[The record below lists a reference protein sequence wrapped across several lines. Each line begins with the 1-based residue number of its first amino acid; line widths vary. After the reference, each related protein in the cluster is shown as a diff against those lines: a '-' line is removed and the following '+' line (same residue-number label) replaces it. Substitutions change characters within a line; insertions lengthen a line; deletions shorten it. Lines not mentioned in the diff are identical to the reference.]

1 MKGYLY
7 IIILL
12 LAFSACQEKQ
22 QTKTPIAQVGDKVLF
37 LDEVEQSVPNSLSA
51 EDSLVWANDFIKK
64 WIEKELIILSA
75 EENLSFEQKDV
86 KKELDEYRNSLLTYR
101 YKKELMLQKM
111 DTTITKEDIETYYQQ
126 YQHEFI
132 LKKNIVKAIYIKAPL
147 EVADPETIKNLS
159 LDNSPEKMGELDE
172 YGISYAKSY
181 DRFSDKWID
190 VEQILT
196 QFPVEISDQERF
208 LRRNKFVESKDTDYY
223 YFICIRNFRLGGE
236 PAPVE
241 YVESQIKN
249 LLLNQKKI
257 KFLKQ
262 IEKDIYQEGL
272 ASKKFKLFNVQK

>member
-1 MKGYLY
+1 MRIFIY
-7 IIILL
+7 IGILFIL
-12 LAFSACQEKQ
+12 VSSCQQEKSV
-22 QTKTPIAQVGDKVLF
+22 KTAVAQVGEKLLF
-37 LDEVEQSVPNSLSA
+37 LEEVKNSVPNTLSI
-51 EDSLVWANDFIKK
+51 EDSTLWANDFIKK
-64 WIEKELIILSA
+64 WIEKELIILAA
-75 EENLSFEQKDV
+75 EENLTLEQKDV
-86 KKELDEYRNSLLTYR
+86 SKELDEYRSSLLTYR
-101 YKKELMLQKM
+101 YKKELMIQKM
-111 DTTITKEDIETYYQQ
+111 DTSITQEEINEYYQKNLNN
-126 YQHEFI
+126 FI

-159 LDNSPEKMGELDE
+159 MDNSPEKMGELDE

-181 DRFSDKWID
+181 DRFNDKWID

-196 QFPVEISDQERF
+196 QFPVEITNQERF

-241 YVESQIKN
+241 YVETQIKN

-257 KFLKQ
+257 NFLKQ